1 MDDEELCREV
11 WEYVEEFTKEIA
23 KLESKLPYNVN
34 VIDELH
40 ANENAHSR
48 ILIKLLQ
55 YPRDGKLPILESFKS
70 LINGRLSGS
79 GQPLLPLDGPLPN
92 ISGQQENI
100 DALIEETK
108 EKSYAIIIENKIC
121 DATDQPEQIDRYV
134 ESVKNHGFKDNSIYV
149 IYLTK
154 DGSKEVTDYSF
165 DASKKILDYKGDNDM
180 GRFIPLDYRNNI
192 LPWLEKE
199 VLPHCMVKEE
209 MLISALQQYIDY
221 LKGSFDLRIG
231 EMSMANEILDEMF
244 GLKDST
250 LEEKLNKLWVEY
262 DKVIEFR
269 NKIWSY
275 RGNMCDDLSDKFYNE
290 CKIIFNIDD
299 NLYKYFR
306 ESDILYLS
314 FQTIKTVIKGSESFY
329 LFFEIKKEENNGH
342 YYQWVFGLN
351 YDEESIKS
359 DDQILINKMRQ
370 EFKTAQNYHVN
381 DNKGSIF
388 ILAIDESHISREE
401 YIRGLYD
408 SSIVQ
413 KTIKAYEDIKS
424 HLRNIG
430 LLNE

>member
-11 WEYVEEFTKEIA
+11 WGYVEEFTKEIA

-165 DASKKILDYKGDNDM
+165 DASKKILDYKDNNDM

-250 LEEKLNKLWVEY
+250 LEEKVEKFNKLWVEY
-262 DKVIEFR
+262 DKIYNFISRV
-269 NKIWSY
+269 KSY
-275 RGNMCDDLSDKFYNE
+275 RDTIIEDLKNKFIEE
-290 CKIIFNIDD
+290 CKSTLQINEDSK
-299 NLYKYFR
+299 KYYQSWDYLF
-306 ESDILYLS
+306 LS
-314 FQTIKTVIKGSESFY
+314 FLSNKTIIKGNNSFFLYFEIKGSPCGDSFDY
-329 LFFEIKKEENNGH
+329 HLTFSLGYDGNVDTSVKDKIEHEFENDI
-342 YYQWVFGLN
+342 N
-351 YDEESIKS
+351 YRIQQD
-359 DDQILINKMRQ
+359 
-370 EFKTAQNYHVN
+370 KT
-381 DNKGSIF
+381 F

-408 SSIVQ
+408 SSIAQ
-413 KTIKAYEDIKS
+413 KTIKANEDIKL